1 MKEKTNTV
9 RHVATKMAKERF
21 PTEQYLIGFR
31 KTAAFR

>member
-9 RHVATKMAKERF
+9 RLVAMKTAKERF